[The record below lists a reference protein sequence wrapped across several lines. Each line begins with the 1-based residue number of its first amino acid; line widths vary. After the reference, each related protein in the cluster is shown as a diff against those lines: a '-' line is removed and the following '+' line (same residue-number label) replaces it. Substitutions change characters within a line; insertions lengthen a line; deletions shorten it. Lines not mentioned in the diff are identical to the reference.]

1 MKSPG
6 NTTIAIPVYSDW
18 PSLKICIESAIKY
31 IDSRNKVLVV
41 NDSGPEADLLE
52 KNINELIA
60 GHKNF
65 EYYRNSQNLG
75 FVGTCNR
82 VVEELDKTNND
93 LLILTSDTEATTEFL
108 KEISAILDSDK
119 KIGAVS
125 PRSNNAT
132 LATVPLWSA
141 HQKGIGAKESYSIY
155 QKIKDKLPEK
165 YIAPTA
171 HGFCM
176 LIRRSLISEY
186 GLFDKAFGKGYGEEV
201 DFCQRIRKHGYL
213 CAIANRAYVYHSEA
227 RSFTLERKA
236 QILEQSNKII
246 WQRYPNYRQEVRE
259 YMDKIISSERKIEEA
274 VGIKASK
281 NSKLHKV
288 GRKLRSFIKNT

>member
-1 MKSPG
+1 MAV
-6 NTTIAIPVYSDW
+6 TVVIPVYADW
-18 PSLKICIESAIKY
+18 TSLKNCLASAIKY
-31 IDSRNKVLVV
+31 IDKQNKILLI
-41 NDSGPEADLLE
+41 NDCGPEVDSLE
-52 KNINELIA
+52 SNIKKSIEGQKNLQY
-60 GHKNF
+60 F
-65 EYYRNSQNLG
+65 RNSENLG

-82 VVEELDKTNND
+82 AVQELDKSGND
-93 LLILTSDTEATTEFL
+93 ILILTSDTEATTGFL
-108 KEISAILDSDK
+108 EEMKAVMASNK

-141 HQKGIGAKESYSIY
+141 HQKGLDPNKSYEIY
-155 QKIKDKLPEK
+155 QKIRDKLPVR
-165 YIAPTA
+165 YTAPTA

-259 YMDKIISSERKIEEA
+259 YMDKTISSERKIEEA